1 MLREDYYGETRSEL
15 FIQKTGLADNGTY
28 HCQAENKAAR
38 VVSNFTLHVTE
49 GASAPTI
56 LEVMTA
62 LFHHTTTT
70 RTVRVVLSH

>member
-1 MLREDYYGETRSEL
+1 MLIFCCCCEGRVRVLREDYYGETRSEL

-38 VVSNFTLHVTE
+38 VVSNFTLHVTDA

-56 LEVMTA
+56 LEVN
-62 LFHHTTTT
+62 
-70 RTVRVVLSH
+70 S